1 MLCLYTETRLLRGHQ
16 HLPPLPALQL
26 DGAHPPCSLSS
37 HPRETPSRAWP
48 SEDPTQPHPTLLFVG
63 HFVGLLIH
71 PPHCGRASQPLSAPP
86 GSRPRELR
94 ARLSGW
100 GLGSELWEL
109 GQGLLGQR
117 QSGCRLTGV
126 TPPLLPALGSSVL
139 AMDEPAFKGHACQQ
153 GGSLAPRQP

>member
-26 DGAHPPCSLSS
+26 DRVHPPCNLPS
-37 HPRETPSRAWP
+37 HPRETPSRART

-86 GSRPRELR
+86 GCRPRELR

-117 QSGCRLTGV
+117 QSGCRLLELHLLSFLPWGV
-126 TPPLLPALGSSVL
+126 LYGPWMSQLSRDMLVRR
-139 AMDEPAFKGHACQQ
+139 EGH
-153 GGSLAPRQP
+153 